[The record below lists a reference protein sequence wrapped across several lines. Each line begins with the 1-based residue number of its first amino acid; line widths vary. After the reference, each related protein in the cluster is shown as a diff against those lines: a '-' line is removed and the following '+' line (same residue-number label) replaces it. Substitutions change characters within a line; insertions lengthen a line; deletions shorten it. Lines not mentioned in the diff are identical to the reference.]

1 VFIID
6 LHNHAEFSKN
16 TDLSILDY
24 TKEALRLNVSVAIT
38 EHNCIY
44 KHAGIINNV
53 LVFPG
58 MEILND
64 YGDFIVFGAPEDCL
78 KRRDIF
84 ELIDYIHKCGGIII
98 AAHPFSG
105 YGVCKVLDGELS
117 NKIIRCVD
125 AVEVLNGLANKDDC
139 KKAKQIAAIYN
150 KPCTGG
156 SDAHHKKDLFQVGTM
171 FFNKVENIYDLICA
185 VKSGRCKPTFI
196 KRVLELQE

>member
-1 VFIID
+1 MIID

-16 TDLSILDY
+16 TDLSIHDY
-24 TKEALRLNVSVAIT
+24 TEEALRLNVSFAIT

-44 KHAGIINNV
+44 KHSGVIDNV

-84 ELIDYIHKCGGIII
+84 ELTDYVHQCGGIII

-105 YGVCKVLDGELS
+105 YGVCKVLDSELS
-117 NKIIRCVD
+117 SNIIHHMD
-125 AVEVLNGLANKDDC
+125 AVEVLNGRTDKDDW
-139 KKAKQIAAIYN
+139 KKAEQIAALYS

-156 SDAHHKKDLFQVGTM
+156 SDAHTKKDLFHIGTM
-171 FFNKVENIYDLICA
+171 FFDNIANINDLILA
-185 VKSGRCKPTFI
+185 IKSERCKPVI
-196 KRVLELQE
+196 IGQSKELAL